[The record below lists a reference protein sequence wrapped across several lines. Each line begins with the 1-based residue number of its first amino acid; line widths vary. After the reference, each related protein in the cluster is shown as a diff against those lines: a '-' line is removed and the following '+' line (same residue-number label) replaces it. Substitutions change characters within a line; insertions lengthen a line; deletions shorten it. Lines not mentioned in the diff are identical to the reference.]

1 MRLFPIVALT
11 AALFGAAPLFAQD
24 PVAKPAPAPA
34 PAKAP
39 LVEEKATD
47 AMFPEWIQY
56 GKGESVNTHHLA
68 GLGVRKKTIF
78 RVKVYAFGFYLDSA
92 AAGAKKV
99 KPLVG
104 RRMKDMMKDRKLDAA
119 LLDDSF
125 GKTIRLVMARDVD
138 ADDMAEAFE
147 DSLKSRI
154 KKYTAKLDEK
164 QQKAAN
170 DALIKFRGYFKTEA
184 KEDQILQ
191 FTWLPGGRLLTN
203 IDGKASAEIKNLALC
218 HALFHVY
225 LGDDPISESGKES
238 ILKGLPTALGKAK
251 ATRN

>member
-1 MRLFPIVALT
+1 MRSFSIAALT
-11 AALFGAAPLFAQD
+11 ATLLGAVPLFAQD
-24 PVAKPAPAPA
+24 PVVKPTPAPAPA
-34 PAKAP
+34 VAP

-56 GKGESVNTHHLA
+56 GKEEAIRTHHLA
-68 GLGVRKKTIF
+68 GLGVRKKTLF
-78 RVKVYAFGFYLDSA
+78 RVKVYAFGFYLDA
-92 AAGAKKV
+92 AAASAKV

-104 RRMKDMMKDRKLDAA
+104 RKLKDMMKDRKLDAA

-154 KKYTAKLDEK
+154 KKYTAKMDEK
-164 QQKAAN
+164 QQEEAVL
-170 DALIKFRGYFKTEA
+170 ALAKFRSYFKVEA
-184 KEDQILQ
+184 KEDQVLQ

-203 IDGKASAEIKNLALC
+203 IDGKPSPEIKNLALC

-225 LGDDPISESGKES
+225 LGDDPISESGKEE
-238 ILKGLPTALGKAK
+238 ILKGLPAALAKAK
-251 ATRN
+251 TARK

>member
-11 AALFGAAPLFAQD
+11 AALGSAAPLFAQE
-24 PVAKPAPAPA
+24 PVVKPTPAPAPVA
-34 PAKAP
+34 AP

-56 GKGESVNTHHLA
+56 GKGEALTTHHLA

-92 AAGAKKV
+92 AASAKL

-104 RRMKDMMKDRKLDAA
+104 RKMKDMMKDRKLDAA
-119 LLDDSF
+119 LLDDQF

-154 KKYTAKLDEK
+154 KKYTAKMDEK
-164 QQKAAN
+164 QQQAAT
-170 DALIKFRGYFKTEA
+170 DALTKFRGYFKTEA
-184 KEDQILQ
+184 KEDQVLQ
-191 FTWLPGGRLLTN
+191 FTWLPGGRLLTT
-203 IDGKASAEIKNLALC
+203 IDGKDSPEIKNLALC
-218 HALFHVY
+218 HSLFHVY
-225 LGDDPISESGKES
+225 LGNDPISESGKEA
-238 ILKGLPTALGKAK
+238 ILKGLPTALAKAK
-251 ATRN
+251 TARN